1 MGNYYKNCGVRTL
14 NNFDVF
20 KINVGKM
27 FAKRGE
33 LLGYC
38 SASLYMSFR
47 KVVDKT
53 IFEPKKF
60 NISKNFN

>member
-1 MGNYYKNCGVRTL
+1 MGYYYKNCGVRTL

-20 KINVGKM
+20 KINVGKL

-38 SASLYMSFR
+38 SASFYMSFR
-47 KVVDKT
+47 KVDAKT
-53 IFEPKKF
+53 IFETNLF
-60 NISKNFN
+60 